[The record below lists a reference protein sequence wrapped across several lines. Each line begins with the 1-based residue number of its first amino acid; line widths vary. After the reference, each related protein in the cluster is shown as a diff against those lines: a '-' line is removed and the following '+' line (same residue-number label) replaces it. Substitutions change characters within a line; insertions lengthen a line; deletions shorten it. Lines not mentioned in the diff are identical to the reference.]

1 MSNSMACTV
10 GRMRMAGVF
19 FVPQHAVA
27 MSPSSVYFS
36 LKVQKQRATAG
47 QVYVNRS
54 SSVHR
59 RAVCQK
65 VNAAQP
71 EAKVRVCASSNIWS
85 YVLKLRCMY
94 DESLGCWS
102 RVELFLASFLRA
114 LTWLTHWV
122 VLTLWP
128 FVGSIDSVSSPF
140 LSLFL
145 IALLPTVWSYWLCNL
160 SQRTFGRLLLFQFL
174 CNKLIILHVIC

>member
-1 MSNSMACTV
+1 MACTV

-71 EAKVRVCASSNIWS
+71 EAKVRVCASSNI
-85 YVLKLRCMY
+85 
-94 DESLGCWS
+94 
-102 RVELFLASFLRA
+102 
-114 LTWLTHWV
+114 
-122 VLTLWP
+122 
-128 FVGSIDSVSSPF
+128 
-140 LSLFL
+140 
-145 IALLPTVWSYWLCNL
+145 
-160 SQRTFGRLLLFQFL
+160 
-174 CNKLIILHVIC
+174 